1 MANLTK
7 IVAALCGAL
16 LLAPAGAAPSALTQ
30 SAIISAKA
38 GSAVMLAVA
47 RAGPRL
53 GAVGERGI
61 VQLSDTNGSS
71 WRQVATPV
79 QVSLA
84 AVQFVN
90 ERSGWAVGHL
100 GVVLHTDDGGLT
112 WRKQL
117 DGIEAAE
124 LMARAAVSTED
135 KAAAARMREDGPD
148 KPFLDLYFQDE
159 NTGYVVGA
167 YNLAFRTSD
176 GGKHWQPWQ
185 SHLPN
190 PKSLH
195 LYGMRG
201 AGTAL
206 YLVGEQGSLFRSADG
221 GATFDAV
228 TSPYKGSYFGLVT
241 ARSGEIVVFGLRG
254 TAFWSG
260 DQGRNWQPVDTGMQQ
275 AITAGIELADGTL
288 ALLSQGG
295 DLLFSDDRGR
305 TFARQPNPQPW
316 PSAALVQAADKT
328 LVLAGLRGVRR
339 QQTFTK

>member
-30 SAIISAKA
+30 PAIISAKA

-47 RAGPRL
+47 RAGTRL
-53 GAVGERGI
+53 VAVGERGI
-61 VQLSDTNGSS
+61 VQLSDNNGSS

-124 LMARAAVSTED
+124 LMVRAATSTED
-135 KAAAARMREDGPD
+135 KAAAAHMRDDGPD

-159 NTGYVVGA
+159 NTGYDVG
-167 YNLAFRTSD
+167 D
-176 GGKHWQPWQ
+176 
-185 SHLPN
+185 
-190 PKSLH
+190 
-195 LYGMRG
+195 
-201 AGTAL
+201 
-206 YLVGEQGSLFRSADG
+206 
-221 GATFDAV
+221 
-228 TSPYKGSYFGLVT
+228 
-241 ARSGEIVVFGLRG
+241 
-254 TAFWSG
+254 
-260 DQGRNWQPVDTGMQQ
+260 
-275 AITAGIELADGTL
+275 
-288 ALLSQGG
+288 
-295 DLLFSDDRGR
+295 
-305 TFARQPNPQPW
+305 
-316 PSAALVQAADKT
+316 
-328 LVLAGLRGVRR
+328 
-339 QQTFTK
+339 